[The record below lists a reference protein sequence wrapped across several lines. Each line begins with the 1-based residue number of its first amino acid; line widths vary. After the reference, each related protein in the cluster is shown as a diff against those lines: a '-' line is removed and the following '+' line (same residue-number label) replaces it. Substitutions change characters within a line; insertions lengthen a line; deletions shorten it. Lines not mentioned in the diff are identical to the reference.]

1 MSNTLGTPR
10 GHDEQASYWVE
21 DFENGTLTSSKGR
34 IDRHPL
40 LTVAAP
46 LSHGSNPN
54 SNMAGRRREDDE
66 NLVTA
71 FHALQDPISDERVA
85 PAWGKG
91 TKTGSASIAVAN
103 GASVRR
109 LTPTECERLQALP
122 DGWTDFGP
130 DSRRYAALGDAV
142 TASVAEWIGRRLIAH
157 GL

>member
-1 MSNTLGTPR
+1 LDKGAEDGTRRNQDAP
-10 GHDEQASYWVE
+10 
-21 DFENGTLTSSKGR
+21 
-34 IDRHPL
+34 II
-40 LTVAAP
+40 AAP

-71 FHALQDPISDERVA
+71 FHQTQDPITEENA
-85 PAWGKG
+85 TPALGR
-91 TKTGSASIAVAN
+91 TSIGMGVGQ

-122 DGWTDFGP
+122 DGWTDPTGDAP

-142 TASVAEWIGRRLIAH
+142 TSSVAQWIGEQLVAH
-157 GL
+157 LQRQAA